1 MRTATDAAGVT
12 AELAAVPAHERV
24 ALVDPRFVGHAHA
37 LRLALTDPRFPA
49 ATVRGALTAQPEARA
64 VLVRAVTAAAATA
77 RTSDGGAPTAA
88 PAPGSAESPEH
99 VAASTVVPTTVP
111 DRAEETQPPVGSAPG
126 PGADDRSGDAGAPG
140 AAVAS
145 GAADRADAAV
155 HAPDAAHASGEYAES
170 RSRTRPSGA
179 ATALGAAA
187 APTTAGAVGRATRT
201 DAPGT
206 TAPDRAAGTGVRAGG
221 AAHAADSFA
230 TRSPSESS
238 AEVATMGAANAPNA
252 AAPGEAAHVASPD
265 RTADGLAAPSRSVAP
280 AEVAATHGAA
290 DAHSWVD
297 DIAAALDAGGVALHR
312 PELGV
317 LVASVPAD
325 ALSRAKAQD
334 AVDAV
339 DDERVRLRSAVKA
352 RDGFFTTF
360 CISPYSRYIAR
371 WCARRGLTPNQVTTA
386 SLLTA
391 LIAAACAATGTR
403 PGFVSAGVLLIA
415 SFVLDCTDGQLAR
428 YSLQYS
434 TLGAWLDAT
443 FDRAKEYAY
452 YAGLALGAARAD
464 GDDVWALALG
474 AMVLQTCRHVVD
486 FAFNEAN
493 HDATGNTSPTAAL
506 SGRLDSVGWTVWVR
520 RMIVLPIGERW
531 AMIAVL
537 TAFTTPRITFYAT
550 LIGCALAACY
560 TTAGRV
566 LRSLTRRAGR
576 TDRAARAL
584 AELADSGPLAELV
597 AKAAP
602 RGASSYLAPVSAALG
617 ATAVL
622 AGAAATGFGSWV
634 PVGCA
639 VLYAVLAGVAVTA
652 PLKGPLDWLVPP
664 LFRAAEYGT
673 ILILA
678 ACSEVNGALP
688 AAFGLVAAVAYHH
701 YDTVYR
707 IRGGTGAPPH
717 RLVRAIGGH
726 EGRTVAVTAAA
737 ALLHHQNQ
745 GFTIALTAL
754 AAALALAVLIESI
767 RFWVSSGA
775 PAVHDESGEPA

>member
-1 MRTATDAAGVT
+1 MSTAILTGAPVAGSSLEDDLRSLGFAVRTAADAAGVT

-24 ALVDPRFVGHAHA
+24 ALVDPRFVGHVHT

-49 ATVRGALTAQPEARA
+49 AAVRGALTVQAEARTA
-64 VLVRAVTAAAATA
+64 LTRAVTAAAATA
-77 RTSDGGAPTAA
+77 RPAGNGGGPPTAA
-88 PAPGSAESPEH
+88 PTQALGSTESLEREAAPTA
-99 VAASTVVPTTVP
+99 VPATVP
-111 DRAEETQPPVGSAPG
+111 DRAGEAQPPVGSAPG
-126 PGADDRSGDAGAPG
+126 PGAD
-140 AAVAS
+140 AAL
-145 GAADRADAAV
+145 RT
-155 HAPDAAHASGEYAES
+155 PDAAHASGEYAGS
-170 RSRTRPSGA
+170 RSRTRPSKA
-179 ATALGAAA
+179 ATALGAAN
-187 APTTAGAVGRATRT
+187 AP
-201 DAPGT
+201 
-206 TAPDRAAGTGVRAGG
+206 
-221 AAHAADSFA
+221 AADSP
-230 TRSPSESS
+230 T
-238 AEVATMGAANAPNA
+238 A
-252 AAPGEAAHVASPD
+252 AAPGETTHGTSPD
-265 RTADGLAAPSRSVAP
+265 RAAAGHAADGLAAPSPSVAP
-280 AEVAATHGAA
+280 AEVAAMHGAG
-290 DAHSWVD
+290 DARSRVD
-297 DIAAALDAGGVALHR
+297 DLAAALDAEGVPVHR

-317 LVASVPAD
+317 LVAAVPVD
-325 ALSRAKAQD
+325 AAARVAARD

-339 DDERVRLRSAVKA
+339 DDERVRLRSAVKS

-506 SGRLDSVGWTVWVR
+506 SGRLDSVGWTVWLR

-537 TAFTTPRITFYAT
+537 TALTTPRITFYAL

-560 TTAGRV
+560 TTAGRM
-566 LRSLTRRAGR
+566 LRSLTRRAER

-597 AKAAP
+597 AKAAR
-602 RGASSYLAPVSAALG
+602 RGRSSYLAPLAAALG
-617 ATAVL
+617 TAAVL
-622 AGAAATGFGSWV
+622 AGTAAAGFGSWV

-639 VLYAVLAGVAVTA
+639 VLYAVLSGVAVAA
-652 PLKGPLDWLVPP
+652 PLQGPLDWLVPP

-726 EGRTVAVTAAA
+726 EGRTVVVTAAA
-737 ALLHHQNQ
+737 ALLHQNQ

-754 AAALALAVLIESI
+754 AAVLALAVLIESI